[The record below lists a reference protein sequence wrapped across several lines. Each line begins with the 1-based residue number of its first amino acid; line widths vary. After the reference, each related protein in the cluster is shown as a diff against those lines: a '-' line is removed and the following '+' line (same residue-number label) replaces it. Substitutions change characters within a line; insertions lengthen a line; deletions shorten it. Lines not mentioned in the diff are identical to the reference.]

1 MLTVGS
7 LFAGI
12 GGFDLGFE
20 RAGFDIKWQVE
31 VDPFCQKVLAKHW
44 PYVDRYDDVRR
55 VHSEETCFG
64 CDDCLQRVDL
74 VCGGFPCQ
82 PFSSAS
88 RGRRQGRRDDHY
100 LWPAML
106 RLINE
111 LRPTWVVA
119 ENVTHLDGV
128 ALDAVVSDLE
138 TNGYQVAPPLEVPA
152 CAFGFD
158 HWRPRLWILGHA
170 NGDGK
175 SRMSVDAE
183 VAVVPESRDDAGS
196 VGASN
201 GVSRGLDACR
211 MAALGNAIVPQISE
225 WIARRIL
232 DAEAAGGQ
240 NRGSVKDALTE
251 EA

>member
-31 VDPFCQKVLAKHW
+31 IDPFCQKVLAKHW

-100 LWPAML
+100 LWFLTWKRTVIKSRL
-106 RLINE
+106 RWKFRLA
-111 LRPTWVVA
+111 P
-119 ENVTHLDGV
+119 
-128 ALDAVVSDLE
+128 SDLITGGRASGFSATPTE
-138 TNGYQVAPPLEVPA
+138 TANQGCPSMQKWPWCRNLEMTPEAWEHRMGYPEGWTRVEWPRSGTPSSRRSRNG
-152 CAFGFD
+152 
-158 HWRPRLWILGHA
+158 
-170 NGDGK
+170 
-175 SRMSVDAE
+175 SR
-183 VAVVPESRDDAGS
+183 
-196 VGASN
+196 GAS
-201 GVSRGLDACR
+201 STRKQRGAKIEDR
-211 MAALGNAIVPQISE
+211 
-225 WIARRIL
+225 
-232 DAEAAGGQ
+232 
-240 NRGSVKDALTE
+240 
-251 EA
+251 